1 MYNLAQVNIAKMLA
15 PIDDPIMADFVNNL
29 ERINAIADRSE
40 GFVWRL
46 ADIENNALAIRA
58 FEDDTLIINMSVWKD
73 LESLFRFTYKTD
85 HAEIFARRTE
95 WFSRITDMHMV
106 FWYIP
111 VGHIPTPTEARQR
124 LEYVNA
130 HGESP
135 YAFTFKKRFTVEEFV
150 NFNKV
155 RT

>member
-1 MYNLAQVNIAKMLA
+1 
-15 PIDDPIMADFVNNL
+15 
-29 ERINAIADRSE
+29 
-40 GFVWRL
+40 
-46 ADIENNALAIRA
+46 
-58 FEDDTLIINMSVWKD
+58 
-73 LESLFRFTYKTD
+73 
-85 HAEIFARRTE
+85 
-95 WFSRITDMHMV
+95 MHMV

-135 YAFTFKKRFTVEEFV
+135 YAFTFKIRFTVEEFV